1 MIVIDANML
10 LYAYDESDPRHAV
23 VSPWFQT
30 QMSGTTE
37 TGLSLVAIL
46 AFLRISTDHRVFQRP
61 RPVATAL
68 AIIESWLAHPNVRL
82 LEPTRRHWAMLGDV
96 VAGGQARGPQLMDA
110 HLAALTIE
118 HGATLATADRGFARY
133 PGLRTIDPTAG

>member
-10 LYAYDESDPRHAV
+10 LYAYDEKDPRYV
-23 VSPWFQT
+23 VASSWFQA
-30 QMSGTTE
+30 QMSGTVE
-37 TGLSLVAIL
+37 IGLSLVAVL
-46 AFLRISTDHRVFQRP
+46 AFLRISTDHRVFQHP

-68 AIIESWLAHPNVRL
+68 AIVESWLARPNVRL
-82 LEPTRRHWAMLGDV
+82 LEPTRRHWTTLGGV
-96 VAGGQARGPQLMDA
+96 AAGGQARGPQLMDA

>member
-10 LYAYDESDPRHAV
+10 LYAYDENDPRHAAA
-23 VSPWFQT
+23 SPWFQT
-30 QMSGTTE
+30 QMSE
-37 TGLSLVAIL
+37 TVEIGLSLVAIL
-46 AFLRISTDHRVFQRP
+46 AFLRISTDHRVFRQP

-68 AIIESWLAHPNVRL
+68 AIVDSWLAHPNVRL
-82 LEPTRRHWAMLGDV
+82 LEPTRRHWTTLRDV
-96 VAGGQARGPQLMDA
+96 AAGGQARGPQLMDA
-110 HLAALTIE
+110 HLAALAIE